1 MFIMPEVIQF
11 HTNKRV
17 YVNTKYASKDFA
29 IPETLLMTSEG
40 ANILQQLHILP
51 SYLGHPSGGGGGG
64 FCSLFWD
71 VSN

>member
-17 YVNTKYASKDFA
+17 YVNTKYVTKDFA

-51 SYLGHPSGGGGGG
+51 SYLGHIHQVGGG
-64 FCSLFWD
+64 FCILFWD